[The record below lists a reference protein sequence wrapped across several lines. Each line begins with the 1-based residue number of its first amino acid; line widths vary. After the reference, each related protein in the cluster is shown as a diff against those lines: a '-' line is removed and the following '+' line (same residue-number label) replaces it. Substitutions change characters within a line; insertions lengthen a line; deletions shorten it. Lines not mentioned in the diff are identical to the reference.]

1 MGQTMSRIR
10 LLWLLALILVL
21 PACAAAQ
28 QGTSDSVHIRN
39 QCRLATQIVTTG
51 NPEPHATWAYEQI
64 SRCGAQ
70 GGAAVAAA
78 IRSARQ
84 LSDTDALD
92 RITGPALYLVD
103 GQVVGAALDIVEDR
117 AATKQ
122 ARVFAFRTLILA
134 VSPGRVLTYEQLS
147 GRDCFGL
154 PRNLHHEIERGAPL
168 PADFRERIRS
178 AAEMVGGDAEAAPEV
193 HRAAVCTTLHL
204 LRA

>member
-1 MGQTMSRIR
+1 MSRFR
-10 LLWLLALILVL
+10 PLWLLALILIL

-51 NPEPHATWAYEQI
+51 NPDPHSAWAYEQI
-64 SRCGAQ
+64 ARCGTQ

-78 IRSARQ
+78 TRAARQ
-84 LSDTDALD
+84 LSDTEALD
-92 RITGPALYLVD
+92 RITSTALYLLD
-103 GQVVGAALDIVEDR
+103 GQVIQAALEIVEDR

-147 GRDCFGL
+147 GQDCFGL
-154 PRNLHHEIERGAPL
+154 PRSLHHQVESGAPL
-168 PADFRERIRS
+168 PADFHERIRL
-178 AAEMVGGDAEAAPEV
+178 AAERVGGDAEAAHEV
-193 HRAAVCTTLHL
+193 RRAAVCTNLHL
-204 LRA
+204 RP